1 MAVLAAPTLASEV
14 IGHLGSFEIRNTLLM
29 AWLAM
34 GVIVIISLMTKA
46 TGYKLIPGRFQTL
59 MEMIVGELFQF
70 FNSIMHD
77 EKQTKRIFPIVA
89 TIFIFIIIANWMGI
103 LPGVGSITI
112 QSMHDGHPMAVPLLR
127 SMNADVNM
135 TLAFALISIGSV
147 QIFGI
152 AALGISSY
160 AGKFF
165 VAPWKDFFGSFV
177 GILELFAEF
186 SRLVS
191 FTFRLF
197 GNIFAGEVLLVV
209 IAFLVPY
216 IAPIPFLGLEIF
228 VGFIQALVF
237 AMLTLVFLKM
247 AMTAHGH
254 HDEVHLHSS
263 RH

>member
-1 MAVLAAPTLASEV
+1 M
-14 IGHLGSFEIRNTLLM
+14 
-29 AWLAM
+29 
-34 GVIVIISLMTKA
+34 
-46 TGYKLIPGRFQTL
+46 
-59 MEMIVGELFQF
+59 
-70 FNSIMHD
+70 
-77 EKQTKRIFPIVA
+77 
-89 TIFIFIIIANWMGI
+89 
-103 LPGVGSITI
+103 
-112 QSMHDGHPMAVPLLR
+112 
-127 SMNADVNM
+127 
-135 TLAFALISIGSV
+135 
-147 QIFGI
+147 
-152 AALGISSY
+152 
-160 AGKFF
+160 
-165 VAPWKDFFGSFV
+165 

-254 HDEVHLHSS
+254 DDTTLGLRFLMSVGRDGFEGLIPQRTFLQSIHLSPSFSHPSMAAETAELVS
-263 RH
+263 QTNAILADKILPQHWS